1 MYSSLGSS
9 GLKHG
14 SGDLI
19 AYSKLNNIVFYEAIV
34 NSYSW
39 AGSALDGMTGYGC
52 WPAAFFVLQNES
64 FIIGL
69 CHFSA
74 EHIFSLGTNKLV
86 DTSLHFQNSVHQSVF

>member
-19 AYSKLNNIVFYEAIV
+19 AYRKLNNIVFYEAIV
-34 NSYSW
+34 KSYNG
-39 AGSALDGMTGYGC
+39 AGSALDGMTGYGR
-52 WPAAFFVLQNES
+52 WPDAFFVLQNES
-64 FIIGL
+64 FIFEL

-74 EHIFSLGTNKLV
+74 EHIFSLSTNNLV
-86 DTSLHFQNSVHQSVF
+86 DTSLHFQLS